1 MPMSNPLYEA
11 LGGNRQSD
19 MMGDLQRFIQK
30 MQGKNPRE
38 EITRML
44 KSGSITQEQLNFAQQ
59 RAQQIMNTL
68 GMMKR

>member
-11 LGGNRQSD
+11 LGGNRQTN
-19 MMGDLQRFIQK
+19 MMGDLQRFVQQ

-38 EITRML
+38 EIHRML
-44 KSGSITQEQLNFAQQ
+44 QSGSITQEQLNFAQQ

>member
-19 MMGDLQRFIQK
+19 MMGDLQRFIQQ

>member
-19 MMGDLQRFIQK
+19 MMGDLQRFIQQ

-59 RAQQIMNTL
+59 RAQQIMNIL

>member
-1 MPMSNPLYEA
+1 MSMSNPLYEA

-19 MMGDLQRFIQK
+19 MMGDLQRFIQQ